1 MTTVD
6 ILERLIAFNTVSDRS
21 NLDLIDHV
29 EDVLRHLGA
38 RVTRITDPDMPK
50 AGLVAEI
57 GPEGPGVLLSGH
69 TDVVPTNGQNWTR
82 DPFRLAREGDRL
94 YGRGTTDMK
103 GFVASMLS
111 TAGAASKM
119 DLREPLKLVLSYDEE
134 IGCVGIARM
143 IDRVG
148 PLIGKP
154 SLAIIGEPTEM
165 QVATGH
171 KGKRAWRADVTG
183 DAGHSAL
190 APRFTNALNVAA
202 DFVRELET
210 IQTDL
215 AQNGLRDDAYDI
227 PYSTVHVGMLSGGR
241 ALNIVP
247 DHAEMTFEIR
257 HLAQDDLDELEQRIR
272 DEADRVRTRHGPAA
286 GLELHRITAYPGL
299 ETPGDDPV
307 VSQMVELAQTRKTKV
322 AYGTEAGFFDALGIR
337 TVVCGP
343 GSMEGQGHKA
353 DEYVEI
359 AQLDA
364 CDLMLRRLLET
375 LKA

>member
-1 MTTVD
+1 MNTLE
-6 ILERLIAFNTVSDRS
+6 ILERLIAFNTVSKRS

-29 EDVLRHLGA
+29 EDFLRHLGA
-38 RVTRITDPDMPK
+38 RVTRINDPDMPK

-69 TDVVPTNGQNWTR
+69 TDVVPTYGQNWTR
-82 DPFRLAREGDRL
+82 DPFRLTREGDRL

-286 GLELHRITAYPGL
+286 RLDLHRITAYPGL
-299 ETPGDDPV
+299 ETPGDHPV
-307 VSQMVELAQTRKTKV
+307 VSQMVQLAQTRKTKV
-322 AYGTEAGFFDALGIR
+322 AYGTEAGFFDALGIP

-359 AQLDA
+359 AQIEA